1 MEKGLIRST
10 PLGTFGE
17 EEACR
22 FLRSKGCKI
31 LTRNYRA
38 RGGEIDI
45 IARHGKC
52 ILFVE
57 VKTRASADFAQPW
70 EAVGYKKRQNLK
82 TAAKLY
88 VEENPPDGLEFRFD
102 VISIVIDEGMK
113 AEIEWIQAA
122 F

>member
-1 MEKGLIRST
+1 MEKILIDQA
-10 PLGTFGE
+10 PLGTYGE
-17 EEACR
+17 EQACR
-22 FLRSKGCKI
+22 FLRNKGCKI
-31 LTRNYRA
+31 LARNYRA

-45 IARHGKC
+45 VARHKKC

-57 VKTRASADFAQPW
+57 VKTRLSAAFAHPW

-88 VEENPPDGLEFRFD
+88 IEEFTPRGFEFRFD
-102 VISIVIDEGMK
+102 IVSIVVNDAMQP
-113 AEIEWIQAA
+113 EIEWIQSA